1 MAVYQYRCADHG
13 ILEVPR
19 PIGTAADREPCPDCA
34 APAPRVFTAP
44 RLSSGS
50 ARNRALLDRIEAT
63 ADQPAV
69 VPAPPSRR
77 IPPRPVNRPVNPA
90 LARLPRP

>member
-1 MAVYQYRCADHG
+1 MAVYQYRCAEHG
-13 ILEVPR
+13 LLEVTR
-19 PIGTAADREPCPDCA
+19 PIGTAAGSEPCPDCA

-44 RLSSGS
+44 RLSFGS
-50 ARNRALLDRIEAT
+50 ARNRALIDRTAQT

-69 VPAPPSRR
+69 VSAPPSRR
-77 IPPRPVNRPVNPA
+77 APAPAQNPA

>member
-1 MAVYQYRCADHG
+1 MAVYQYRCAEHG
-13 ILEVPR
+13 LLEVAR

-44 RLSSGS
+44 RLSLGS
-50 ARNRALLDRIEAT
+50 ARNRALLDRTART
-63 ADQPAV
+63 ADEPAV
-69 VPAPPSRR
+69 VSAPPSRR
-77 IPPRPVNRPVNPA
+77 SAPQPHNPA